1 MRGDVHGFLG
11 LDPALHA
18 GGGGLVVVTADR
30 MSKGARTKP
39 SAPPRHTHS
48 TTKSHESKPEGSF
61 FSLFSPSRPSHLA
74 STPRV
79 RCRRGPTHPKN
90 WPCGGGGIMNVF

>member
-1 MRGDVHGFLG
+1 MRGDIHGFLG

-39 SAPPRHTHS
+39 SA
-48 TTKSHESKPEGSF
+48 TTSYTQHHQKAMNRSRKAVSF
-61 FSLFSPSRPSHLA
+61 PFFSPSRPSHLA
-74 STPRV
+74 STRHV